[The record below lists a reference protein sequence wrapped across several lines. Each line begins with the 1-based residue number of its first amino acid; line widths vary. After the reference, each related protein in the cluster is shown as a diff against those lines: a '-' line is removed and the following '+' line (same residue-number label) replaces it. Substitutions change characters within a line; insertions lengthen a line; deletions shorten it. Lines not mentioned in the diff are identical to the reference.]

1 MKILGIETSCDET
14 AVCLIE
20 ADGAFDAGFQ
30 CKVLGNALHSQI
42 AVHAPY
48 GGVFPN
54 LAKREHVKNLVPLL
68 QQVFEQS
75 STPRGSTAG
84 VGVSPRGLTSWDPFV
99 LKQILEREP
108 ELFGQLDVFLK
119 THGKPGI
126 DAIAVTH
133 GPGLEPALW
142 VGVNFAKALSLA
154 WDIPIVPVNHLEGH
168 IAMAAIKIEKSYS
181 SVLQNTRIRGRLQV
195 LEFPLIALL
204 ISGGHTELD
213 LVKDWPHFET
223 IGETR
228 DDAVGE
234 AFDKVARMIGLPY
247 PGGPHV
253 SALAA
258 RARTNAERT
267 QNDAERIP
275 RESASGPHSSALSLP
290 RPMIHE
296 DNFDF
301 SFSGLKTA
309 VLRLVKD
316 KTLTEVEK
324 MGLSRE
330 FEDAAADVLVAKTVR
345 AVEEYGA
352 QTVLVGGGVSA
363 NTHIKSELKV
373 ALDEIGIALLY
384 PPHGFETD
392 NALMIALAG
401 YFRALNKEFVD
412 PDTLRANGNLRLG
425 TTGANA

>member
-1 MKILGIETSCDET
+1 MRILGIETSCDET

-30 CKVLGNALHSQI
+30 CKVLGNALLSQI

-54 LAKREHVKNLVPLL
+54 LAKREHSRNLVPLL
-68 QQVFEQS
+68 KQVLHDSGNQNVEVKNQNDNAKFKNEIQKILNREIELLEQ
-75 STPRGSTAG
+75 
-84 VGVSPRGLTSWDPFV
+84 LMPF
-99 LKQILEREP
+99 LAEHERP
-108 ELFGQLDVFLK
+108 D
-119 THGKPGI
+119 I

-142 VGVNFAKALSLA
+142 VGVNFARALSAA

-168 IAMAAIKIEKSYS
+168 IAIAAMKMGESSYAS
-181 SVLQNTRIRGRLQV
+181 LLQNTSIRGGLKTF
-195 LEFPLIALL
+195 EFPAIALL
-204 ISGGHTELD
+204 ISGGHTELN
-213 LVKDWPHFET
+213 LVREWPIFKT
-223 IGETR
+223 VGETR

-247 PGGPHV
+247 PGGPEI
-253 SALAA
+253 SRLATEA
-258 RARTNAERT
+258 RG
-267 QNDAERIP
+267 DDIC
-275 RESASGPHSSALSLP
+275 SSEKLP
-290 RPMIHE
+290 RPMIH
-296 DNFDF
+296 DNNFDF

-316 KTLTEVEK
+316 KALTETEK
-324 MGLSRE
+324 MGLARE
-330 FEDAAADVLVAKTVR
+330 FEDAATEVLVKKTMR

-373 ALDEIGIALLY
+373 ALDEVGVALLY
-384 PPHGFETD
+384 PPIGFETD

-401 YFRALNKEFVD
+401 YFHALNKEFTD
-412 PDTLRANGNLRLG
+412 ISTLRADGNLRLDSMLR
-425 TTGANA
+425 

>member
-1 MKILGIETSCDET
+1 MKIIGIETSCDET

-20 ADGAFDAGFQ
+20 ASGTFGADFRF
-30 CKVLGNALHSQI
+30 KVLGNALLSQI

-54 LAKREHVKNLVPLL
+54 LARREHTRNLVPLL
-68 QQVFEQS
+68 DQVFEQ
-75 STPRGSTAG
+75 AH
-84 VGVSPRGLTSWDPFV
+84 SPRGLTSGV
-99 LKQILEREP
+99 NLSRLSKILEREP
-108 ELFGQLDVFLK
+108 ELFERLQLFLD
-119 THGKPGI
+119 THARPDI

-154 WDIPIVPVNHLEGH
+154 WDVPIVPVNHLEGH
-168 IAMAAIKIEKSYS
+168 IAMAAMEIRQGEQHSNILENVGMSGALYS
-181 SVLQNTRIRGRLQV
+181 F
-195 LEFPLIALL
+195 EFPAIALL

-213 LVKDWPHFET
+213 LVERWPAFKT

-234 AFDKVARMIGLPY
+234 AFDKVARMMGLPY
-247 PGGPHV
+247 PGGPEI
-253 SALAA
+253 SRLAA
-258 RARTNAERT
+258 RARIIADQT
-267 QNDAERIP
+267 QIVADRNLRK
-275 RESASGPHSSALSLP
+275 SASNLRTSASLP
-290 RPMIHE
+290 RPMIRE
-296 DNFDF
+296 PNFDF

-309 VLRLVKD
+309 VLRLITD
-316 KTLTEVEK
+316 RTLTEEEK
-324 MGLSRE
+324 LALARE
-330 FEDAAADVLVAKTVR
+330 FEEAAADVIVHKTIR

-363 NTHIKSELKV
+363 NAHIKSHLKK

-384 PPHGFETD
+384 PPAGFETD

-401 YFRALNKEFVD
+401 YFHAANKEFTD
-412 PDTLRANGNLRLG
+412 PATLHANGNLRLG
-425 TTGANA
+425 LFNI